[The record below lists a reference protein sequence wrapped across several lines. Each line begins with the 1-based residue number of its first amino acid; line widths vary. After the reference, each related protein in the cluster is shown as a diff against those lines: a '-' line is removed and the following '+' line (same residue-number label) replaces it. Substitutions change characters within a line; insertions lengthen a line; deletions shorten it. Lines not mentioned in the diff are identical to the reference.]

1 MVEKKECPN
10 LIIIGNT
17 AYDTKEYVINNI
29 IRERDVGGA
38 CLYSAIP
45 ASIFFNVGIVTK
57 IGNDFNIKQ
66 LNSFDLNIS
75 GLQVINTKTTHF
87 YTKFFSKNGQNSTTY
102 GEVKDKMIIS
112 FKDIPKNFLKAK
124 FIHFTT
130 SDPKY
135 LLEMIKQV
143 KQNSNARLSVDTNNW
158 FSAMKET
165 KEIFDIVD
173 IAFIDKEFK
182 LLLNCKAKTKIIKL
196 GEEGCIYKEK
206 NKEFYQPAVVKKN
219 VVDKLG
225 AGDCL
230 NGVFMNLIANGFS
243 EEYALKKAVEVATLS
258 IDDYGILKLKDKMV
272 KKEGVFER

>member
-1 MVEKKECPN
+1 
-10 LIIIGNT
+10 
-17 AYDTKEYVINNI
+17 
-29 IRERDVGGA
+29 
-38 CLYSAIP
+38 
-45 ASIFFNVGIVTK
+45 
-57 IGNDFNIKQ
+57 
-66 LNSFDLNIS
+66 
-75 GLQVINTKTTHF
+75 
-87 YTKFFSKNGQNSTTY
+87 
-102 GEVKDKMIIS
+102 MIIS
-112 FKDIPKNFLKAK
+112 FKDIPKNFLEAK

-143 KQNSNARLSVDTNNW
+143 KQNSNAILSVDTNNW
-158 FSAMKET
+158 FSRMKET

-182 LLLNCKAKTKIIKL
+182 ELLNCNAKTKIIKL
-196 GEEGCIYKEK
+196 GEKGCIYKAK

-230 NGVFMNLIANGFS
+230 NGVFMNLTANGFN